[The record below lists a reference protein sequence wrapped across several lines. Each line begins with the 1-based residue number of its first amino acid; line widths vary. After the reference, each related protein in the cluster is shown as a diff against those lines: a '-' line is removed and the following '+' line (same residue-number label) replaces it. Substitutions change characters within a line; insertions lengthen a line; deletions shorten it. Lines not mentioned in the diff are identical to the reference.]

1 MTAEAADAQPALQ
14 MTEEDIQLTKK
25 KYSEGINTLH
35 TYYVRLMKAFGR
47 EQGRAIYES
56 TKKSVQEDIKARK
69 AQLAAQNAQLT
80 TTEAEEK

>member
-1 MTAEAADAQPALQ
+1 MSDIFDISQ

-35 TYYVRLMKAFGR
+35 TYYVRLMEAFGR

-69 AQLAAQNAQLT
+69 AQLAAQPT
-80 TTEAEEK
+80 TTEAEEN